1 MERSWWALLLFSL
14 APLDAQVE
22 VGVTG
27 GVPLTQFILNTSLG
41 SRTGFA
47 RVASAPRRYTVGP
60 YLEFHV
66 HGPVGIETGAL
77 YKRFGFDTVSTSS
90 GFPYGPT
97 AERIVSTTTG
107 NSWEF
112 PILAKVH
119 LRFFPRLNGFL
130 SVGPSIRRL
139 TGITEAGERT
149 LYPVFPP
156 ATTIQIID
164 YKTDSPVGMNRR
176 TSVGA
181 AFGAGFEFKIGTLR
195 LAPGFRVTRWDSERT
210 SSIGAAS
217 RLARTQAEVLLTVAH
232 VSGERETP
240 PARIPCC
247 FEFGLLVGVPLLP
260 ASDVRP
266 GALGNQ
272 TTLQTPTPRYAVG
285 ALLDWRFHPRWSLEG
300 SFLTRPFRTSTPYE
314 SVSGYSWEVPLLLK
328 WRAAKIRSAN
338 LVVGAGPALLRA
350 SNTTK
355 YFTASSAVGAAVTG
369 GIELTAGRVRLRPE
383 IRYSWFDRP
392 LYDFYVVKPRQDSL
406 FLIFA
411 VSHVTRR

>member
-1 MERSWWALLLFSL
+1 
-14 APLDAQVE
+14 
-22 VGVTG
+22 
-27 GVPLTQFILNTSLG
+27 
-41 SRTGFA
+41 
-47 RVASAPRRYTVGP
+47 
-60 YLEFHV
+60 
-66 HGPVGIETGAL
+66 
-77 YKRFGFDTVSTSS
+77 
-90 GFPYGPT
+90 
-97 AERIVSTTTG
+97 
-107 NSWEF
+107 
-112 PILAKVH
+112 
-119 LRFFPRLNGFL
+119 
-130 SVGPSIRRL
+130 
-139 TGITEAGERT
+139 
-149 LYPVFPP
+149 
-156 ATTIQIID
+156 
-164 YKTDSPVGMNRR
+164 MNRR

-195 LAPGFRVTRWDSERT
+195 LDPGFRVTRWDSERT

-217 RLARTQAEVLLTVAH
+217 RLARTQTEVLLTVALF

-240 PARIPCC
+240 PAHIPCC
-247 FEFGLLVGVPLLP
+247 FESGLLAAVPY
-260 ASDVRP
+260 AI
-266 GALGNQ
+266 GA
-272 TTLQTPTPRYAVG
+272 V
-285 ALLDWRFHPRWSLEG
+285 LDWRLHPRWSLEG

-355 YFTASSAVGAAVTG
+355 YFTASSAVGSAVTG